1 MAQAPRHFRRRISA
15 SKERQVML
23 KLRWVLLAVLYSLA
37 NAGIAAEYEYD
48 GNCAESV
55 AHGQKF
61 ATNNSIAWTSDSVKT
76 YCFGSSGA
84 KEELLS
90 STGESVA
97 KADAFWNDPEYW
109 RARVTLRE
117 AEQKQS
123 Q

>member
-1 MAQAPRHFRRRISA
+1 MTR
-15 SKERQVML
+15 
-23 KLRWVLLAVLYSLA
+23 LRVTLFALLHLFVTAVA
-37 NAGIAAEYEYD
+37 AAEYEYD
-48 GNCAESV
+48 GNCAESL

-61 ATNNSIAWTSDSVKT
+61 ATTCSIVWTSDSGKT

-84 KEELLS
+84 KDKFVS

-109 RARVTLRE
+109 KAQVKLRE
-117 AEQKQS
+117 AEQKQA